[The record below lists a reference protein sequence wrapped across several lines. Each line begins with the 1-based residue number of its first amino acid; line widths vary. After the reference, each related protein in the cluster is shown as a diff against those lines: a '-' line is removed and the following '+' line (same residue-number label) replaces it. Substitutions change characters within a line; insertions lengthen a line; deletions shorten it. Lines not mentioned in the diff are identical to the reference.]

1 MPSSRVSDPVPFPD
15 AESRRAAQMARFTA
29 SVTALLDHRE
39 DLHGVAP
46 MADLVYDHVRW
57 SA

>member
-1 MPSSRVSDPVPFPD
+1 MTRSTTDVDEAPT
-15 AESRRAAQMARFTA
+15 RRTTTVDRFTA
-29 SVTALLDHRE
+29 SVTHLLDVRE

-46 MADLVYDHVRW
+46 MADLIYDAVRW